1 MHVKCDVVHCIDRSD
16 NRCIKFTHNSV
27 LSRNISLSNLNPL
40 LALPGKIFFFFF
52 LQMEEELEI
61 NEVWEISLVVW
72 DEVISPLNM
81 M

>member
-16 NRCIKFTHNSV
+16 KIKFTHNSV

-40 LALPGKIFFFFF
+40 LALPGKIFFF